1 MGHGTWPWCP
11 SGLLRTGGWCQQN
24 QSRVQIHLLR
34 KNKLTSGQRN
44 KSDSRTKYLDK
55 PVRKPKEIETC
66 DKRTVFWRK
75 CVQWRPRSQSPS
87 PSCRTI
93 TTEIPGNSMT
103 TSRWHSHT
111 RPHCQYT
118 MDETTSNI
126 STRREVVEFRWNTQ
140 NTQTL
145 PYWEY
150 WEYMGWKGTERQCGN
165 SPHTS
170 VLVDI
175 NNWTPHAAII
185 FPLEGRLWNFGGTH
199 KIHKSFL
206 TESTG
211 STWVGKEQRDN
222 VESVHTHLFW
232 WTLIIWKQEVYLQS

>member
-1 MGHGTWPWCP
+1 
-11 SGLLRTGGWCQQN
+11 
-24 QSRVQIHLLR
+24 
-34 KNKLTSGQRN
+34 
-44 KSDSRTKYLDK
+44 
-55 PVRKPKEIETC
+55 
-66 DKRTVFWRK
+66 
-75 CVQWRPRSQSPS
+75 
-87 PSCRTI
+87 
-93 TTEIPGNSMT
+93 MT

-170 VLVDI
+170 VLMDI
-175 NNWTPHAAII
+175 NNWTPHTAII

-199 KIHKSFL
+199 KIHKRFL

-211 STWVGKEQRDN
+211 STWDGNGTERQCGNSPHTSVLMDINNLEIRSLFTKLSLGMRVRRRECKRYTLRSFSLLIRSSSSSLPQKCFLWEEGSVCVPWLDYNLVG
-222 VESVHTHLFW
+222 
-232 WTLIIWKQEVYLQS
+232 